1 MELDMRAVVG
11 RLKAELRQARAVLSE
26 TQPPEPVDPTPAEL
40 ARGVDFIFRQATA
53 EYLLEADREPAR
65 IVGHILAALI
75 GERAIFMEGA
85 DREAPILGTVDGEQV
100 QKIQRI
106 VADRRNVVIVDLPME
121 KQIGGLHSSPDLVA
135 LLRDA
140 DLPVWDYLLKD

>member
-1 MELDMRAVVG
+1 MLTMREAIDQ
-11 RLKAELRQARAVLSE
+11 LKAELGQARDILSE
-26 TQPPEPVDPTPAEL
+26 SEPPEPVDPTAAEL

-65 IVGHILAALI
+65 IVGWILAALI
-75 GERAIFMEGA
+75 GERAIFMDGG

-106 VADRRNVVIVDLPME
+106 VADRRHVVIVDLAME

-135 LLRDA
+135 LLREA